1 MEKEEVLSGL
11 LQELKRGTIVLSV
24 LSRLKKPMY
33 GYNLVTQLAKSG
45 MPVETNTLY
54 PLLRRLE
61 SQGLLTSEWDVG
73 EGKPR
78 KYYGI
83 TKDGEEIYEALR
95 RQWIRNAACMEA
107 LLKDERPE
115 VED

>member
-1 MEKEEVLSGL
+1 MEKEEVLAGL

-33 GYNLVTQLAKSG
+33 GYHLVTQLSESG

-61 SQGLLTSEWDVG
+61 GQGLLASEWDVG

-78 KYYGI
+78 KYYVI
-83 TKDGEEIYEALR
+83 TGDGKDIYEILR
-95 RQWIRNAACMEA
+95 RQWKKNAACMEE
-107 LLKDERPE
+107 LLKEE
-115 VED
+115 MEES

>member
-1 MEKEEVLSGL
+1 MDKEEVLSGL

-24 LSRLKKPMY
+24 LSQLQRPMY
-33 GYNLVTQLAKSG
+33 GYSLTTRLSSLG

-61 SQGLLTSEWDVG
+61 SQGLLQSRWDTG

-78 KYYGI
+78 KYYEI
-83 TKDGEEIYEALR
+83 TSTGAQIYQALR
-95 RQWIRNAACMEA
+95 AQWLRNTQAMQR
-107 LLKDERPE
+107 LLDEDT
-115 VED
+115 VAT

>member
-1 MEKEEVLSGL
+1 MEKEEVLAGL

-24 LSRLKKPMY
+24 LSQLQKPMY
-33 GYNLVTQLAKSG
+33 GYNLVTLLAESG

-61 SQGLLTSEWDVG
+61 GQGMLTSEWDVG

-78 KYYGI
+78 KYYVI
-83 TKDGEEIYEALR
+83 TKDGKEVYQALR
-95 RQWIRNAACMEA
+95 RQWEKNAACMQE
-107 LLKDERPE
+107 LLK
-115 VED
+115 ED

>member
-1 MEKEEVLSGL
+1 MEKEEVLAGL

-24 LSRLKKPMY
+24 LSQLRKPMY
-33 GYNLVTQLAKSG
+33 GYNLVTLLAESG

-61 SQGLLTSEWDVG
+61 GQGMLTSQWDVG

-78 KYYGI
+78 KYYVI
-83 TKDGEEIYEALR
+83 TKDGEEIYQALR
-95 RQWIRNAACMEA
+95 RQWEKNAACMQR
-107 LLKDERPE
+107 LLK
-115 VED
+115 ED